1 MNFCNLMDKN
11 ELFMDKNKLK
21 DLLKELE
28 GIIKWFDA
36 QEEVDVEAG
45 LDKVKQ
51 GVALIKAGKER
62 LKELENEFEK
72 VKKELKEED
81 EAAD

>member
-1 MNFCNLMDKN
+1 MDKN

-36 QEEVDVEAG
+36 QEEVDIEAG

-51 GVALIKAGKER
+51 GVVLIKAGKER

-81 EAAD
+81 GATD

>member
-1 MNFCNLMDKN
+1 
-11 ELFMDKNKLK
+11 MDKNKLK
-21 DLLKELE
+21 DQLKRLE
-28 GIIKWFDA
+28 EIIGWFDE

-45 LDKVKQ
+45 LDKVKE

-72 VKKELKEED
+72 VKKELGEEIG
-81 EAAD
+81 ADSE

>member
-1 MNFCNLMDKN
+1 MDK
-11 ELFMDKNKLK
+11 DKLK

-45 LDKVKQ
+45 LDKVKR
-51 GVALIKAGKER
+51 GVVLIKAGKER

-72 VKKELKEED
+72 VKKELKKED